1 MLSLD
6 GDGAQAVTQI
16 LKGSQ
21 FLAAK
26 ALHTGKTLSHV
37 YVIIISVGYRF
48 ILLLRHPVIGH
59 YEECHV
65 LAHGCWTTLQKF

>member
-26 ALHTGKTLSHV
+26 ALHAGKTL
-37 YVIIISVGYRF
+37 
-48 ILLLRHPVIGH
+48 
-59 YEECHV
+59 
-65 LAHGCWTTLQKF
+65 